1 MSRRST
7 TVLFGN
13 TQGSALAYL
22 GLALSFAACSP
33 SAGVSGGPAA
43 GGRGGITS
51 GSGGASSGSGGLS
64 TGSGGSSSSLGGS
77 TDAAGMSGSG
87 GALVGTGGATGGQG
101 GNPASGTGGG
111 GGRAGGDASVGT
123 GGTSG
128 DTGGAPDGVPAAMD
142 GPPSPT
148 ASADCSK
155 AKFCD
160 DFDKQIAGAEPK
172 GPFAIRKSGG
182 GTIIVDSTKP
192 YSGAQSLHVHF
203 DNVASGAK
211 AQLSFVKPA
220 IAFPFAANTIHGRM
234 MLFMSRV
241 PTVHWDLVTG
251 FATDAP
257 VDNDNILQYIL
268 GSMYGKFMAVHQ
280 GPPAIDDSVDSA
292 TDFPVNRWACIQW
305 EFRGNMDGT
314 HHLRM
319 LMDGKLVDKGD
330 VTKATW
336 KPPVFNSLAVGW
348 INFQASAGALDMW
361 MDDLAFGEQEIG
373 CPPAK

>member
-7 TVLFGN
+7 KFLVGDAR
-13 TQGSALAYL
+13 GPALCF
-22 GLALSFAACSP
+22 ALSLAACSP
-33 SAGVSGGPAA
+33 TAGVSGGETGTGARTMTAGAGGASTGTGGASAA
-43 GGRGGITS
+43 GGG
-51 GSGGASSGSGGLS
+51 
-64 TGSGGSSSSLGGS
+64 SSLGGS
-77 TDAAGMSGSG
+77 PGRGGSVGSAGSGGAPSGSG
-87 GALVGTGGATGGQG
+87 GTSAGGQSGAT
-101 GNPASGTGGG
+101 GTGGG
-111 GGRAGGDASVGT
+111 GGRASGGT
-123 GGTSG
+123 GGVVG
-128 DTGGAPDGVPAAMD
+128 DAAAPDQSPGSAD
-142 GPPSPT
+142 GPSAPS
-148 ASADCSK
+148 AGADCVASK

-160 DFDKQIAGAEPK
+160 DFDKQTAGAEPK

-182 GTIIVDSTKP
+182 GTIVVDATKP
-192 YSGAQSLHVHF
+192 YSGTQSLHVHF
-203 DNVASGAK
+203 DNVASGAR

-220 IAFPFAANTIHGRM
+220 IPFPFAANTIHGRM

-280 GPPAIDDSVDSA
+280 GPPAVDDSVDSA

-305 EFRGNMDGT
+305 EFRGAMDGN

-361 MDDLAFGEQEIG
+361 IDDLAFGEQEIG
-373 CPPAK
+373 CPAPK